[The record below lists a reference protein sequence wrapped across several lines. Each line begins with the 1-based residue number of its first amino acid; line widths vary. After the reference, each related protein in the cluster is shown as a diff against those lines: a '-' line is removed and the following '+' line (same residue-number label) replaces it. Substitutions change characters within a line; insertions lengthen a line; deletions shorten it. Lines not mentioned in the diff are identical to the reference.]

1 MVRLGNIPTVS
12 AYQGNAGQQMMQ
24 LGSRVGKYSEKLD
37 DKAQKELEEAKNL
50 YAQGLNISINN
61 GINELRSNESLASNP
76 TGLASAM
83 DKVLEDTLKDVD
95 DDDVKTA
102 VMVDYQLK
110 RGTYINEAQTAF
122 NRIQRAKAKSY
133 AFDTVYANIDT
144 MGLSFANAL
153 TGNYT
158 DDDVVNFQHSLEAI
172 KANINAKNPD
182 GTYMFTDEQR
192 RAMMDDVQGSY
203 LRGFKA
209 IYEQLDEEQ
218 RKNVS
223 EAVDNDSFELAQVSN
238 KETPEE
244 KSSIKLKDVVG
255 EGSYKDIKNFITKS
269 RADEAAAFMKQQKKE
284 AEIAAYEYASNK
296 TDENWKKLEDK
307 VGLLSK
313 DWKTVVENARGEQ
326 EEAAGYSTY
335 SEAEK
340 GIRDAITAKYNS
352 DAERVASFANT
363 ISKIDGL
370 QMEDGET
377 ADLYEKRK
385 SDLKEMII
393 STMTNDARKKFFEKD
408 IIPMLNKSLGWQLD
422 FQRKMGWVE
431 RLKSKTPQWEQRLR
445 KAAYMSGEDAEYIT
459 TPDVIKYD
467 IDTLKEIF
475 DDGNKLILETSMSDL
490 DDNTKKEAIRKINE
504 DTQRR
509 ALVYVYPDLDGK
521 IVGSK
526 ITVNGEVYTITN
538 MTDTVTLS
546 K

>member
-24 LGSRVGKYSEKLD
+24 LGSRVGEYSEKLD
-37 DKAQKELEEAKNL
+37 DKAQKELEEAKKL

-110 RGTYINEAQTAF
+110 RGTYINQAQTEF
-122 NRIQRAKAKSY
+122 NRVQRAKAKSY
-133 AFDTVYANIDT
+133 AYDTVYANIDT

-192 RAMMDDVQGSY
+192 RAMMDDAQGSY

-223 EAVDNDSFELAQVSN
+223 EAVDNDSFELARVSN

-244 KSSIKLKDVVG
+244 KSSIKLKDVIGDSAYNDIKKYTLDQREKAVKARLDERKLLG
-255 EGSYKDIKNFITKS
+255 DEALADFYDNPTEEGLEKILEYKDLSENKIGRLRERLESSPNYEAITTYDGVKEATKAMNEFMEQDFDS
-269 RADEAAAFMKQQKKE
+269 DEAELNSFVDMM
-284 AEIAAYEYASNK
+284 
-296 TDENWKKLEDK
+296 DK
-307 VGLLSK
+307 IKRTQDAGNV
-313 DWKTVVENARGEQ
+313 TPEQ
-326 EEAAGYSTY
+326 NNVFV
-335 SEAEK
+335 SEATNAL
-340 GIRDAITAKYNS
+340 RDKNLKKIFQNSTASINDTMEWNAKQLSGFEMRNYV
-352 DAERVASFANT
+352 AEHGRPRNDYSMSQLPGRFSSTVKNMMR
-363 ISKIDGL
+363 DGL
-370 QMEDGET
+370 QAQVAFIANGDIES
-377 ADLYEKRK
+377 AEKV
-385 SDLKEMII
+385 
-393 STMTNDARKKFFEKD
+393 KK
-408 IIPMLNKSLGWQLD
+408 
-422 FQRKMGWVE
+422 
-431 RLKSKTPQWEQRLR
+431 
-445 KAAYMSGEDAEYIT
+445 
-459 TPDVIKYD
+459 
-467 IDTLKEIF
+467 DTKRQ
-475 DDGNKLILETSMSDL
+475 ILEFVHPEIKGKKVGDNLIINGKVYKITSL
-490 DDNTKKEAIRKINE
+490 DDNIAVK
-504 DTQRR
+504 
-509 ALVYVYPDLDGK
+509 
-521 IVGSK
+521 
-526 ITVNGEVYTITN
+526 GE
-538 MTDTVTLS
+538 
-546 K
+546 